1 MADYWGVYI
10 VECADG
16 TLYTGVTKWLVKRLE
31 RHNAGKGA
39 KYTRGRTPVV
49 LVAYVGG
56 MTRSE
61 ALRLERLVKR
71 QPKAKKVDFLKEFK
85 SWSMV

>member
-10 VECADG
+10 VECSDG
-16 TLYTGVTKWLVKRLE
+16 TRYTGVTNWLVKRLAA
-31 RHNAGKGA
+31 HNAGKGA
-39 KYTRGRTPVV
+39 KYTRGRAPVV

-71 QPKAKKVDFLKEFK
+71 QPRAKKVAFLKERA
-85 SWSMV
+85 